1 MGIKNYNG
9 SPKTVSVIAKAD
21 PHDPDSIV
29 YEFELIS
36 RSDGKSD
43 EDQDDKRAIQRAINA
58 AQISELAGTET
69 YGDGS
74 LPGKYDEDG
83 NFITWSDFNTGPHR
97 EASNAYIEAA
107 ESQYSTHNN
116 IRPVRNNEGYMEMDQ
131 YDEIQDKY
139 RQAQHD
145 ENVMAAT
152 ERGGISFGSGL
163 RQRYGHKYKYQGGK
177 KTYRLRKK
185 KTRRK
190 KKTKKNKKVIII

>member
-1 MGIKNYNG
+1 MTTQLITENIYSQFLKGGGDEEKLNNIVEDIVFEFKRFLGIKNYNG

-83 NFITWSDFNTGPHR
+83 NFITWSDFNTF
-97 EASNAYIEAA
+97 SSCCY
-107 ESQYSTHNN
+107 
-116 IRPVRNNEGYMEMDQ
+116 
-131 YDEIQDKY
+131 
-139 RQAQHD
+139 
-145 ENVMAAT
+145 
-152 ERGGISFGSGL
+152 
-163 RQRYGHKYKYQGGK
+163 
-177 KTYRLRKK
+177 
-185 KTRRK
+185 
-190 KKTKKNKKVIII
+190 